1 MLLPPLVCREI
12 ICFGDCELVAILGL
26 SIGIVKSNEKLREVI
41 LSSERAEQKN
51 KENKAIAHTPP
62 QQVLAHSAMLGFHF
76 DFLNL

>member
-1 MLLPPLVCREI
+1 
-12 ICFGDCELVAILGL
+12 
-26 SIGIVKSNEKLREVI
+26 VKSNEKLREVI